1 MKKRSYFLTAF
12 LLFAGIFNTWAY
24 DGDGSAAT
32 PYQIKTVEDLKTL
45 ATEVNGGNAYSG
57 KFFELTTDLD
67 LEEAEWTRIG
77 NDKKLFSGTFDGK
90 GHSISN
96 FKISESSTAT
106 DGTQNGVGLFGGLG
120 GPLKNLIIKGANV
133 TNKQQNVA
141 VLAGTITADAK
152 IENCVVMNSTLTM
165 DGGSGRFGFI
175 IGKNWNNKIIV
186 NCFVVNSTLTIK
198 EGIQATGAGLFI
210 GAAAGGQ
217 GTTFTTCY
225 TSGCTIN
232 APNATES
239 QKATTG
245 VFMGMH
251 NNDAHPVTFDNCFA
265 QNIDGFSFV
274 GKYIIDK
281 QTYKKAGVA
290 VTIAKLEDLNDQFY
304 LNATTF
310 TDGTVV
316 GYLNAYKQNEVTW
329 KQGEKFPIFSTM
341 KDPEVAQ
348 PNGSETDPYLITSVD
363 DLKQLATEV
372 NGGESYAGKFFELTT
387 DLDLNNE
394 EWTSIGNNS
403 KTFNGVFNG
412 KGHVISNLEITVSS
426 EANDA
431 TINGRGLFGGISKGT
446 IKNLGIAN
454 ANVTNNK
461 QNIAVLVG
469 VVSGTYSGSAQT
481 AIDDKVAGIVENC
494 YVINSTLTMDGKADN
509 SELGATEQYGLL
521 IGRTFNAIVKNC
533 FVANSTLTIT
543 ENSKEITAP
552 KAGILVGAP
561 SGGAGYTTFSNC
573 FTAGCS
579 LVSSDDQQLTSM
591 GAFYG
596 LQANTG
602 HVVTFEDC
610 YAQEI
615 EGFSF
620 VGAVNSNQKYK
631 KGTETLAIA
640 ELSDLNDKLYLDA
653 TAFTKGEVAWA
664 LNQNKQNGVA
674 WSQGENYPIVAD
686 AENAPVYKANMAIH
700 NGEQIE
706 SITYTK
712 GNEPLDA
719 ITINDNAATAIVI
732 TKGGDLAT
740 ETINALITK
749 YSNANT
755 LKYMPEES
763 AIAGKNVIKDGQ
775 GELEVSDNLPF
786 FCPMTFTATAATY
799 KRTFNA
805 GWNTVYLP
813 FASVKPDGTEL
824 EIIES
829 CDGTDA
835 KFKKADAI
843 AANTPYNINIETAGE
858 KTFTI
863 GENKVIP
870 TSTDVND
877 QTVNGYTVKGCFI
890 PTMPTAEKTYI
901 MSTEGEKEAF
911 NVVEEDTELTPFRAY
926 LEGPANAAAKINI
939 IHYQQNPDNITEQN
953 TIDGLTVISAEG
965 AIKVIAGKAQTA
977 KLFGIDGRLVKV
989 IELIEGENTIT
1000 GITGG
1005 IYILN
1010 NEKVIVK

>member
-45 ATEVNGGNAYSG
+45 ATEVNEGNAYSG

-120 GPLKNLIIKGANV
+120 APLKNLIIKGANV

-217 GTTFTTCY
+217 GTTFTNCY

-329 KQGEKFPIFSTM
+329 KQGAKFPIFSTM

-372 NGGESYAGKFFELTT
+372 NGGENYAGKFFELTT

-394 EWTSIGNNS
+394 EWTSIGNDA
-403 KTFNGVFNG
+403 KTFQGVFDG
-412 KGHVISNLEITVSS
+412 KGHIISNFKITESS
-426 EANDA
+426 NA
-431 TINGRGLFGGISKGT
+431 TDGTQHGRGLFGGIEKAT
-446 IKNLGIAN
+446 IKNLGVTN
-454 ANVTNNK
+454 AQVTNNQ
-461 QNIAVLVG
+461 QNIGVLVG
-469 VVSGTYSGSAQT
+469 VMKGDWSVKAS
-481 AIDDKVAGIVENC
+481 VENC
-494 YVINSTLTMDGKADN
+494 YVINSTLEMDGG
-509 SELGATEQYGLL
+509 SGQYGIL
-521 IGRTFNAIVKNC
+521 IGRTWNGAATNC
-533 FVANSTLTIT
+533 YVANSTLSIKDGIDATMAGIFIGATAGGAGTIFKNCFTTKCTIT
-543 ENSKEITAP
+543 AENSKIA
-552 KAGILVGAP
+552 
-561 SGGAGYTTFSNC
+561 TT
-573 FTAGCS
+573 
-579 LVSSDDQQLTSM
+579 
-591 GAFYG
+591 GAFCG
-596 LQANTG
+596 IQANTA
-602 HVVTFEDC
+602 HKVTFEDC
-610 YAQEI
+610 YAQKI

-620 VGAVNSNQKYK
+620 IGAINSNQEYK

-640 ELSDLNDKLYLDA
+640 ELSDLNGKLYLDA

-674 WSQGENYPIVAD
+674 WSQGENYPIVTD

-732 TKGGDLAT
+732 TEGGDLAA

-755 LKYMPEES
+755 LKYMPEGS
-763 AIAGKNVIKDGQ
+763 AVTGKNVIKNGQ
-775 GELEVSDNLPF
+775 GELEISDNLPF
-786 FCPMTFTATAATY
+786 FCPIAFTATAATY

-805 GWNTVYLP
+805 GWSTVYLP
-813 FASVKPDGTEL
+813 FASVKPEGSKL

-835 KFKKADAI
+835 KFKNADAI

-870 TSTDVND
+870 ASTDVND
-877 QTVNGYTVKGCFI
+877 QTVNGYTVKGCFT

-901 MSTEGEKEAF
+901 MSTEGEKEVF
-911 NVVEEDTELTPFRAY
+911 NAVEEDTELTPFRAY
-926 LEGPANAAAKINI
+926 LEGPANAAAKINV
-939 IHYQQNPDNITEQN
+939 IHYQQTPDNITEQN

-989 IELIEGENTIT
+989 IELTEGENTIT

>member
-45 ATEVNGGNAYSG
+45 ATEVNEGQNYANQ
-57 KFFELTTDLD
+57 FFKLTADLS
-67 LEEAEWTRIG
+67 LNNEEWISIG
-77 NDKKLFSGTFDGK
+77 NDAKTFKGTFDGD
-90 GHSISN
+90 GHTISD
-96 FKISESSTAT
+96 FKITQSSTAA
-106 DGTQNGVGLFGGLG
+106 DGTQHGRGLFGGLEG
-120 GPLKNLIIKGANV
+120 GKIKNLGIANGQV

-141 VLAGTITADAK
+141 VLVGVIK
-152 IENCVVMNSTLTM
+152 GNGSMENCYVLNSSLEM
-165 DGGSGRFGFI
+165 DGGSGQFGLL
-175 IGKNWNNKIIV
+175 IGRTFNATIT
-186 NCFVVNSTLTIK
+186 NCFVANSTLSIK
-198 EGIQATGAGLFI
+198 EGILATKAGIMI
-210 GAAAGGQ
+210 GGPAGGVA
-217 GTTFTTCY
+217 TTFKNCFTT
-225 TSGCTIN
+225 GCTIT
-232 APNATES
+232 AEDT

-245 VFMGMH
+245 AFCGIQA
-251 NNDAHPVTFDNCFA
+251 NTAHPVTFENCYA
-265 QNIDGFSFV
+265 QKIEGFS
-274 GKYIIDK
+274 YIGTINDK
-281 QTYKKAGVA
+281 QTYKQGAESLTITKLSDLEGKLYLDRVA
-290 VTIAKLEDLNDQFY
+290 
-304 LNATTF
+304 F

-316 GYLNAYKQNEVTW
+316 NALNDHKINEITW
-329 KQGEKFPIFSTM
+329 KQGAKFPIFSTM

-372 NGGESYAGKFFELTT
+372 NGGENYAGKFFELTT

-394 EWTSIGNNS
+394 EWTSIGNDA
-403 KTFNGVFNG
+403 KTFQGVFDG
-412 KGHVISNLEITVSS
+412 KGHIISNFKITESS
-426 EANDA
+426 NA
-431 TINGRGLFGGISKGT
+431 TDGTQHGRGLFGGIEKAT
-446 IKNLGIAN
+446 IKNLGVTN
-454 ANVTNNK
+454 AQVTNNQ
-461 QNIAVLVG
+461 QNIGVLVG
-469 VVSGTYSGSAQT
+469 VIKGDWSVKAS
-481 AIDDKVAGIVENC
+481 VENC
-494 YVINSTLTMDGKADN
+494 YVINSTLEMDGG
-509 SELGATEQYGLL
+509 SGQYGIL
-521 IGRTFNAIVKNC
+521 IGRTWNGAATNC
-533 FVANSTLTIT
+533 YVANSTLSIKDGIDATMAGIFIGATAGGAGTIFKNCFTTKCTIT
-543 ENSKEITAP
+543 AENSKIA
-552 KAGILVGAP
+552 
-561 SGGAGYTTFSNC
+561 TT
-573 FTAGCS
+573 
-579 LVSSDDQQLTSM
+579 
-591 GAFYG
+591 GAFCG
-596 LQANTG
+596 IQANTA
-602 HVVTFEDC
+602 HKVTFEDC
-610 YAQEI
+610 YAQKI

-620 VGAVNSNQKYK
+620 IGAINSNQEYK

-640 ELSDLNDKLYLDA
+640 ELSDLNGKLYLDA

-732 TKGGDLAT
+732 TEGGDLAA

-755 LKYMPEES
+755 LKYMPEGS
-763 AIAGKNVIKDGQ
+763 AVAGKNVIKNGQ
-775 GELEVSDNLPF
+775 GELEISDNLPF
-786 FCPMTFTATAATY
+786 FCPIAFTATAATY
-799 KRTFNA
+799 KRTFKA
-805 GWNTVYLP
+805 GWSTVYLP
-813 FASVKPDGTEL
+813 FASVKPEGSKL

-835 KFKKADAI
+835 KFKNADAI

-870 TSTDVND
+870 ASTDVND
-877 QTVNGYTVKGCFI
+877 QTVNGYTVKGYFI

-901 MSTEGEKEAF
+901 MSTEGEKEVF

-977 KLFGIDGRLVKV
+977 KLFGIDGRQVKV
-989 IELIEGENTIT
+989 IELTEGENTIT

>member
-67 LEEAEWTRIG
+67 LEEAEWTPIG
-77 NDKKLFSGTFDGK
+77 NNPKAFSGIFDGK
-90 GHSISN
+90 NHSIN
-96 FKISESSTAT
+96 HFKITEDTNN
-106 DGTQNGVGLFGGLG
+106 GTGLFGKIQG
-120 GPLKNLIIKGANV
+120 GIIKNLGISGAEVKN
-133 TNKQQNVA
+133 TKQNVG
-141 VLAGTITADAK
+141 VLVGEAQAPATS
-152 IENCVVMNSTLTM
+152 IENCYVINSKLEM
-165 DGGSGRFGFI
+165 AGGNGQYGFI
-175 IGKNWNNKIIV
+175 VGRTYNTGKII
-186 NCFVVNSTLTIK
+186 NCFVSQSTLTIS
-198 EGIQATGAGLFI
+198 
-210 GAAAGGQ
+210 GAATQAGILIGSAN
-217 GTTFTTCY
+217 GTLLLQNCY
-225 TSGCTIN
+225 TNTSLIINSTSDDKRNTSGAFCGSTNTNGTVI
-232 APNATES
+232 
-239 QKATTG
+239 
-245 VFMGMH
+245 
-251 NNDAHPVTFDNCFA
+251 FDNCFA

-274 GKYIIDK
+274 GSYISQ

-290 VTIAKLEDLNDQFY
+290 VTIAKLEDLSDQFY

-316 GYLNAYKQNEVTW
+316 GYLNAYKQNEVAW
-329 KQGEKFPIFSTM
+329 KQGAKFPIFSTM

-372 NGGESYAGKFFELTT
+372 NEGENYAGKFFELTT

-394 EWTSIGNNS
+394 EWTSIGNDA
-403 KTFNGVFNG
+403 KTFQGVFDG
-412 KGHVISNLEITVSS
+412 KGHIISNFKITESS
-426 EANDA
+426 NA
-431 TINGRGLFGGISKGT
+431 TDGTQHGRGLFGGIEKAT
-446 IKNLGIAN
+446 IKNLGVTN
-454 ANVTNNK
+454 AQVTNNQ
-461 QNIAVLVG
+461 QNIGVLVG
-469 VVSGTYSGSAQT
+469 VIKGDWSVKAS
-481 AIDDKVAGIVENC
+481 VENC
-494 YVINSTLTMDGKADN
+494 YVINSTLEMDGG
-509 SELGATEQYGLL
+509 SGQYGIL
-521 IGRTFNAIVKNC
+521 IGRTWNGAATNC
-533 FVANSTLTIT
+533 YVANSTLSIKEGIDATMAGIFIGATAGGAGTIFKNCFTTKCTIT
-543 ENSKEITAP
+543 AENSKIA
-552 KAGILVGAP
+552 
-561 SGGAGYTTFSNC
+561 TT
-573 FTAGCS
+573 
-579 LVSSDDQQLTSM
+579 
-591 GAFYG
+591 GAFCG
-596 LQANTG
+596 IQANTA
-602 HVVTFEDC
+602 HKVTFEDC
-610 YAQEI
+610 YAQKI

-620 VGAVNSNQKYK
+620 IGAINSNQEYK

-640 ELSDLNDKLYLDA
+640 ELSDLNGKLYLDA

-732 TKGGDLAT
+732 TEGGDLAA

-755 LKYMPEES
+755 LKYMPEGS
-763 AIAGKNVIKDGQ
+763 AVTGKNVIKNGQ

-786 FCPMTFTATAATY
+786 FCPIAFTATAATY

-805 GWNTVYLP
+805 GWSTVYLP
-813 FASVKPDGTEL
+813 FASVKPEGSKL

-835 KFKKADAI
+835 KFKNADAI

-870 TSTDVND
+870 ASTDVND

-901 MSTEGEKEAF
+901 MSTEGEKEVF

-926 LEGPANAAAKINI
+926 LEGPANAAAKINV
-939 IHYQQNPDNITEQN
+939 IHYQQTPDNITEQN

-989 IELIEGENTIT
+989 IELTEGENTIT